1 MINYTITKDDLKIID
16 CYKEKKE
23 KYQKDLNSIKAIHK
37 DSDVWLRSMK
47 SLVREWATHAFFYN
61 IGYKREQ
68 TKDADLNYP
77 CDKPEWVYMV
87 LGLLVWPF
95 IK

>member
-1 MINYTITKDDLKIID
+1 MVRYTITQDDLVIFD

-23 KYQKDLNSIKAIHK
+23 RFEKDLNSIKAIHPK
-37 DSDVWLRSMK
+37 SDVWLRSMK
-47 SLVREWATHAFFYN
+47 SLKYEWAVHAFCYN
-61 IGYKREQ
+61 IHFMRQQ

-77 CDKPEWVYMV
+77 CDLPEWIYIAI
-87 LGLLVWPF
+87 GWIVWPF